1 MKAPLSVRGLAHLG
15 VVYVVWSTTYLAIKL
30 GITEGSGIPPFIFV
44 GGRVLCAS
52 LIIFAILLI
61 ARMKIRITLREGL
74 KLAGTGILMWPLG
87 NGLVVLAERTI
98 STGFAAVIIG
108 TTPIWSTLFDSI
120 LNKRKPSLFIIS
132 SIILSF
138 AGLGLVLKGQFGENM
153 QLDLTGVLLAFGG
166 TLTWAVAMNL
176 QKKYP
181 IQIPTLAI
189 AAWQQLFAAIFVIS
203 LSLIMREGMP
213 HPTTQ
218 ALAAWIYL
226 IIVGSIIAFTSF
238 LTMIRLLPMPV
249 ATTYAYVNPV
259 FAVILGRIFL
269 AERIDSWTLLGMAVV
284 LAGIAGIYY
293 KKE

>member
-61 ARMKIRITLREGL
+61 CRMKIKITLREGL

-120 LNKRKPSLFIIS
+120 LNKRKPSLFIIG

-153 QLDLTGVLLAFGG
+153 QFDLTGVLLAFGG
-166 TLTWAVAMNL
+166 TLTWAFAMNV

-189 AAWQQLFAAIFVIS
+189 AAWQQFFAAIFVIT
-203 LSLIMREGMP
+203 LSVIMKEGMP

-218 ALAAWIYL
+218 ALAAWVYL
-226 IIVGSIIAFTSF
+226 TIVGSIIAFTSF
-238 LTMIRLLPMPV
+238 LTMVRLLPMPV

-269 AERIDSWTLLGMAVV
+269 AERIDGWTLLGMAVV

-293 KKE
+293 KKK